1 MSQEQSLAERH
12 RWCNL
17 TVPQIYGYTA
27 RVTGMPELTG
37 ISIGIAG
44 NVLLDEGSL
53 TVQHYKGETAS
64 LRVQGVILKSK

>member
-17 TVPQIYGYTA
+17 TAPQIYSYTA

-37 ISIGIAG
+37 INIGIAE
-44 NVLLDEGSL
+44 NVFLYEGSL
-53 TVQHYKGETAS
+53 TV
-64 LRVQGVILKSK
+64 